1 VHRVLWKSVKRT
13 LMEKDFEGQVA
24 LVTGASRGIGYQI
37 AKQLGVRGAHVI
49 ALARTVGG
57 LEDLDDEIKSVG
69 GQTTLV
75 PLDLMDFDALDRL
88 GAAIFER
95 WKKLDILV
103 GNAGMLGV
111 LSPLGHI
118 SPKDFEKV
126 MAVNVT
132 ANWRLIR
139 SLDPLLRQSDA
150 GRAVFMTSTQADTC
164 TAFWGLQATS
174 KAAVEAMARTWAN
187 ESLQTSL
194 KINLVDPGPTRTG
207 LRAKAM
213 PGEIPENLTAP
224 SIVAEDILELVKPQ
238 VLETGKLYD
247 RLSGEWTR

>member
-1 VHRVLWKSVKRT
+1 
-13 LMEKDFEGQVA
+13 MIQEEFMQKDFEGRVA

-37 AKQLGVRGAHVI
+37 AKQLGERGAHVI

-57 LEDLDDEIKSVG
+57 LEELDDEIKAAG

-75 PLDLMDFDALDRL
+75 PLDLTDFDALDRL

-95 WKKLDILV
+95 WKKLDILI

-111 LSPLGHI
+111 LSPIGHI
-118 SPKDFEKV
+118 GPKDFDKV

-150 GRAVFMTSTQADTC
+150 GRALFLTSHQAQTC
-164 TAFWGLQATS
+164 TAFWGLQSIS
-174 KAAVEAMARTWAN
+174 KAAVESMARTWAH
-187 ESLQTSL
+187 ESLKTAM
-194 KINLVDPGPTRTG
+194 KINLADPGPTRTG

-213 PGEIPENLTAP
+213 PGEAPENLP
-224 SIVAEDILELVKPQ
+224 SPELVAGELLELVKPE

-247 RLSGEWTR
+247 RVCREWMTY

>member
-1 VHRVLWKSVKRT
+1 MHRVWWKSAKRQN
-13 LMEKDFEGQVA
+13 MQKDFEGKVA

-37 AKQLGVRGAHVI
+37 AKQLGQRGAHVI
-49 ALARTVGG
+49 ALAKTVGG
-57 LEDLDDEIKSVG
+57 LEDLDDEIQSAG

-75 PLDLMDFDALDRL
+75 PVDLTDFDALDRL

-111 LSPLGHI
+111 LSPVGHI

-139 SLDPLLRQSDA
+139 SLDPLLRQSEA
-150 GRAVFMTSTQADTC
+150 GRAVFMTSVQAETC
-164 TAFWGLQATS
+164 TAFWGLQSTS
-174 KAAVEAMARTWAN
+174 KAAVEALVRTWAN
-187 ESLQTSL
+187 ESLQTAM

-213 PGEIPENLTAP
+213 PGEVPENLAEP
-224 SIVAEDILELVKPQ
+224 SQVAEDILRLVKPD
-238 VLETGKLYD
+238 VLETGRLFD
-247 RLSGEWTR
+247 RLSGEWV

>member
-1 VHRVLWKSVKRT
+1 
-13 LMEKDFEGQVA
+13 MEKDFDGRVA

-37 AKQLGVRGAHVI
+37 AKKLGERGAHVI

-57 LEDLDDEIKSVG
+57 LEDLDDEIKSAG

-88 GAAIFER
+88 GAALFER
-95 WKKLDILV
+95 WKKLDILI

-111 LSPLGHI
+111 LSPIGHI

-126 MAVNVT
+126 MSTNVT

-150 GRAVFMTSTQADTC
+150 GRALFLTAVQAQTC
-164 TAFWGLQATS
+164 TAFWGLHAIS
-174 KAAVEAMARTWAN
+174 KAAVEAMTKTWAN
-187 ESLQTSL
+187 ESLQTSM
-194 KINLVDPGPTRTG
+194 KINMADPGPTRTG

-213 PGEIPENLTAP
+213 PGEIPDNLATP
-224 SIVAEDILELVKPQ
+224 ELVAEDLLALVKPD
-238 VLETGKLYD
+238 VLETGRLYD
-247 RLSGEWTR
+247 RVSREWV

>member
-1 VHRVLWKSVKRT
+1 
-13 LMEKDFEGQVA
+13 MEKDFEGRIA
-24 LVTGASRGIGYQI
+24 LVTGASRGIGYQV
-37 AKQLGVRGAHVI
+37 AKQLAARGAHVI

-57 LEDLDDEIKSVG
+57 LEDLDDEIKSAG
-69 GQTTLV
+69 GQSTLV
-75 PLDLMDFDALDRL
+75 PVDLTDLDALDRL
-88 GAAIFER
+88 GAAIYER

-118 SPKDFEKV
+118 GPKDFEKV

-150 GRAVFMTSTQADTC
+150 GRALFLTSVQAQTC
-164 TAFWGLQATS
+164 TAFWGLQSTS
-174 KAAVEAMARTWAN
+174 KAAVEAMAKTWAN
-187 ESLQTSL
+187 ESRQTAM

-213 PGEIPENLTAP
+213 PGEIPENLPTP
-224 SIVAEDILELVKPQ
+224 EVVAQDLLMLLKPD
-238 VLETGKLYD
+238 VLETGLLFD
-247 RLSGEWTR
+247 RVSREWVQP

>member
-1 VHRVLWKSVKRT
+1 MTNDL
-13 LMEKDFEGQVA
+13 EGRVA
-24 LVTGASRGIGYQI
+24 LVTGASRGIGYQL
-37 AKQLGVRGAHVI
+37 AKLLAARGAHVI

-57 LEDLDDEIKSVG
+57 LEDLDDEIKAAG

-75 PLDLMDFDALDRL
+75 PVDLTDFDALDRL
-88 GAAIFER
+88 GLAIFER

-150 GRAVFMTSTQADTC
+150 GRALFLTAVQSQTR
-164 TAFWGLQATS
+164 TAFWGLQSIS
-174 KAAVEAMARTWAN
+174 KSAVEAMAKTWAN
-187 ESLQTSL
+187 ESLQTNM
-194 KINLVDPGPTRTG
+194 KINLADPGPTRTG

-213 PGEIPENLTAP
+213 PGETPENLPAP
-224 SIVAEDILELVKPQ
+224 AEVAAELVELVTPG
-238 VLETGKLYD
+238 VYRTGAVFD
-247 RLSGEWTR
+247 RVSGEWSS

>member
-1 VHRVLWKSVKRT
+1 
-13 LMEKDFEGQVA
+13 MEKDFDGRVA
-24 LVTGASRGIGYQI
+24 LVTGASRGIGYQL
-37 AKQLGVRGAHVI
+37 AKQLGSRGAHVI

-57 LEDLDDEIKSVG
+57 LEDLDDEIKSAG

-75 PLDLMDFDALDRL
+75 PVDLTDFDALDRL

-95 WKKLDILV
+95 WKKLDIFI
-103 GNAGMLGV
+103 GNAGMLGT
-111 LSPLGHI
+111 LAPLGHI
-118 SPKDFEKV
+118 KPKDFEKV

-150 GRAVFMTSTQADTC
+150 GRALFLTASQVRSC
-164 TAFWGLQATS
+164 TAFWGLQTMS

-187 ESLQTSL
+187 ESLQTRM

-213 PGEIPENLTAP
+213 PGEPPEKLPHP
-224 SIVAEDILELVKPQ
+224 SEITGDLLALVTPDVKA
-238 VLETGKLYD
+238 TGQLFD
-247 RLSGEWTR
+247 RVSREWHSF

>member
-1 VHRVLWKSVKRT
+1 MTDS
-13 LMEKDFEGQVA
+13 FEGRVA

-37 AKQLGVRGAHVI
+37 AKQLGERGAHVI
-49 ALARTVGG
+49 AVARTVGG
-57 LEDLDDEIKSVG
+57 LEDLDDDIRAGG

-75 PLDLMDFDALDRL
+75 PLDLTDFDALDRL

-95 WKKLDILV
+95 WEKLDMFV

-111 LSPLGHI
+111 LSPIGHI
-118 SPKDFEKV
+118 SPKDFDKV

-139 SLDPLLRQSDA
+139 SLDPLLRKSDA
-150 GRAVFMTSTQADTC
+150 GRALFLTSVQAQTR
-164 TAFWGLQATS
+164 TAFWGLQSIS

-187 ESLQTSL
+187 ESLQTPM
-194 KINLVDPGPTRTG
+194 KINLADPGPTRTG

-213 PGEIPENLTAP
+213 PGEIPDNLPNP
-224 SIVAEDILELVKPQ
+224 SEVATELIGLLEPGVFR
-238 VLETGKLYD
+238 TGALYD
-247 RLSGEWTR
+247 RVSREWIG

>member
-1 VHRVLWKSVKRT
+1 
-13 LMEKDFEGQVA
+13 MEKDFEGRIA

-37 AKQLGVRGAHVI
+37 AKQLGARGAHVI

-57 LEDLDDEIKSVG
+57 LEDLDDEIKAAG
-69 GQTTLV
+69 GETTLV
-75 PLDLMDFDALDRL
+75 PVDLMDFDALDRL
-88 GAAIFER
+88 GAAIYER
-95 WKKLDILV
+95 WKKLDIFV

-139 SLDPLLRQSDA
+139 SLDPLLRQSEA
-150 GRAVFMTSTQADTC
+150 GRALFLTAIQAHTC
-164 TAFWGLQATS
+164 TAFWGLQSIS
-174 KAAVEAMARTWAN
+174 KAAVEAMAKTWAS
-187 ESLQTSL
+187 ESLQTSM
-194 KINLVDPGPTRTG
+194 KINLADPGPARTA

-213 PGEIPENLTAP
+213 PGENPD
-224 SIVAEDILELVKPQ
+224 SITDPAEVAQDLLELVKPG
-238 VLETGKLYD
+238 VPETGGLYD
-247 RLSGEWTR
+247 RTSQDWIKL

>member
-1 VHRVLWKSVKRT
+1 MTNDL
-13 LMEKDFEGQVA
+13 EGRVA
-24 LVTGASRGIGYQI
+24 LVTGASRGIGYHL
-37 AKQLGVRGAHVI
+37 ARRLGERGAHVI
-49 ALARTVGG
+49 AVARTVGG
-57 LEDLDDEIKSVG
+57 LEDLDDEIKAAG

-75 PLDLMDFDALDRL
+75 PVDLTDFDALDRL

-150 GRAVFMTSTQADTC
+150 GRALFLTAVQAQTR
-164 TAFWGLQATS
+164 TAFWGLQSIS
-174 KAAVEAMARTWAN
+174 KSAVEAMVKTWAN
-187 ESLQTSL
+187 ESLQTAM
-194 KINLVDPGPTRTG
+194 KINLADPGPTRTG

-213 PGEIPENLTAP
+213 PGETPENLP
-224 SIVAEDILELVKPQ
+224 HPAEIADELVEL
-238 VLETGKLYD
+238 VNADVYRTGELFD
-247 RLSGEWTR
+247 RVSGEWTSV

>member
-1 VHRVLWKSVKRT
+1 MAR
-13 LMEKDFEGQVA
+13 KDFEGRVA

-37 AKQLGVRGAHVI
+37 AKQLGERGAHVI

-57 LEDLDDEIKSVG
+57 LEDLDDEIASAG

-75 PLDLMDFDALDRL
+75 PLDLTDADALDRL

-103 GNAGMLGV
+103 ANAGMLGV
-111 LSPLGHI
+111 LSPIGHI
-118 SPKDFEKV
+118 SPKDFDKV

-139 SLDPLLRQSDA
+139 SLDPLLRQSEA
-150 GRAVFMTSTQADTC
+150 GRALFLTSVQAQTR
-164 TAFWGLQATS
+164 TAFWGLQSIS
-174 KAAVEAMARTWAN
+174 KAAVEAMAKTWAN
-187 ESLQTSL
+187 ESLQTPM
-194 KINLVDPGPTRTG
+194 KINLADPGPTRTG

-213 PGEIPENLTAP
+213 PGEIPDNLPAP
-224 SIVAEDILELVKPQ
+224 NEVAGELVELLKPD
-238 VLETGKLYD
+238 VFRTGELFD
-247 RLSGEWTR
+247 RVSREWVG

>member
-1 VHRVLWKSVKRT
+1 VHRVLWKSGKRH
-13 LMEKDFEGQVA
+13 LMQKDFEGQVA

-37 AKQLGVRGAHVI
+37 AKQLGARGAHVI

-57 LEDLDDEIKSVG
+57 LEDLDDEIKSAG

-111 LSPLGHI
+111 LSPIGHI

-150 GRAVFMTSTQADTC
+150 GRAVFLTSTQADTC
-164 TAFWGLQATS
+164 TAFWGLQSTS

-187 ESLQTSL
+187 ESLKTSL

-213 PGEIPENLTAP
+213 PGEIPENLPAP
-224 SIVAEDILELVKPQ
+224 SVVAEDILELVKPE

-247 RLSGEWTR
+247 RLSGEWVR